1 MFKKTITYTDYN
13 GVERTEDFYFNLT
26 RAEVTEMEL
35 STTGGLTT
43 MIEKIVAEQD
53 SKAIVETFKKII
65 LAAYGEKSADGRR
78 FIKNDEVRD
87 SFAQTEAYSDLFMEL
102 ASDADAAAEFING
115 VAPAMPA
122 SEENNVGNNDTR
134 N

>member
-102 ASDADAAAEFING
+102 ASNADAAAEFING
-115 VAPAMPA
+115 VAPVVP
-122 SEENNVGNNDTR
+122 SVEETNA
-134 N
+134 

>member
-65 LAAYGEKSADGRR
+65 LASYGEKSADGRR

-115 VAPAMPA
+115 VAPAMPVT
-122 SEENNVGNNDTR
+122 EDT
-134 N
+134 NA